1 MEINMNNEAFATV
14 SNVVAGYVFHRP
26 LNNTTVELKF
36 INKRWQETFL
46 HVFKTKNIE
55 IKKAED

>member
-1 MEINMNNEAFATV
+1 MSNEAFATV
-14 SNVVAGYVFHRP
+14 SNVVAGYVFHRQ

>member
-1 MEINMNNEAFATV
+1 MSNDTFKSV
-14 SNVVAGYVFHRP
+14 SQIVAGYVFHRP
-26 LNNTTVELKF
+26 LNDTTVELKF

>member
-1 MEINMNNEAFATV
+1 MSNDTFKSV
-14 SNVVAGYVFHRP
+14 SQIVTGYVFHRP
-26 LNNTTVELKF
+26 LNDTTVELKF

-46 HVFKTKNIE
+46 HVFKMKNIE